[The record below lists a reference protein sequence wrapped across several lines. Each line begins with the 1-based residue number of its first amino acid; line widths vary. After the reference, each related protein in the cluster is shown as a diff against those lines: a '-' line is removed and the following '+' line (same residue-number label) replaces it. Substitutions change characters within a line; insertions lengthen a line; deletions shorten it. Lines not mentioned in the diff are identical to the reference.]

1 MWFYDERA
9 KRAKGGINIK
19 NKIIFL
25 GIIVIFLITIH
36 TSSSAK
42 YIFNNQFEIADLNID
57 RTKPKIEVINIQ
69 NTNKGYELYANKT
82 HTITLKVK
90 IIEKNIKEINLN
102 NKFIDVIV
110 NNQKVEK
117 LEMNIKETT
126 PINNDRTFLIQISKL
141 EGNGILDVIFKEGT
155 VVDKALWES
164 DEINVDTKI
173 TIDNIAPT
181 GSWKEQKISDGKVNG
196 IININEGIRKLDGWK
211 FSADSKTITK
221 EFTNNISYELPIMDY
236 AGNSSIVKID
246 VKEASYIKIIYASH
260 NSEVGWTYGYG
271 NYDIAGKQAIMRN
284 DKLKTEAIAFR
295 IEGNMESDFVQAN
308 AYIHTYWGENSIAK
322 CEESGILYRHGYN
335 PNVNEFKT
343 MKSTDLVNIGGK
355 KYFQLGGTGVNLYGK
370 TDINGNNPIP
380 YNESNQ
386 YSFGVAG
393 ITLRLKDYSQFAII
407 YQVYQ
412 SQYGWVTAKSN
423 GEECYYKK
431 NLPISAF
438 RITLVPKTEKQYVL
452 DMWNKDTGT
461 KNLSN

>member
-1 MWFYDERA
+1 
-9 KRAKGGINIK
+9 
-19 NKIIFL
+19 
-25 GIIVIFLITIH
+25 
-36 TSSSAK
+36 
-42 YIFNNQFEIADLNID
+42 
-57 RTKPKIEVINIQ
+57 
-69 NTNKGYELYANKT
+69 
-82 HTITLKVK
+82 
-90 IIEKNIKEINLN
+90 
-102 NKFIDVIV
+102 
-110 NNQKVEK
+110 
-117 LEMNIKETT
+117 MNIKETT
-126 PINNDRTFLIQISKL
+126 PINNDKTFLIQISKL
-141 EGNGILDVIFKEGT
+141 EGNGILYVIFKEGT
-155 VVDKALWES
+155 VVDKALWKS
-164 DEINVDTKI
+164 DEVNVDTKI

-211 FSADSKTITK
+211 FSTDSKTITK

-335 PNVNEFKT
+335 PNVNKFKT
-343 MKSTDLVNIGGK
+343 MNSADVVNIAGK
-355 KYFQLGGTGVNLYGK
+355 KYFQLGGTGVNLYRK

-380 YNESNQ
+380 YNESNK

-393 ITLRLKDYSQFAII
+393 ITLRLKAYSQFAII

-452 DMWNKDTGT
+452 DMWNKDVGT
-461 KNLSN
+461 KNLNN

>member
-1 MWFYDERA
+1 M
-9 KRAKGGINIK
+9 KGGINIK

-102 NKFIDVIV
+102 NKFIDVVV
-110 NNQKVEK
+110 NNQRVEK

-141 EGNGILDVIFKEGT
+141 EGNGIVHVIFKEGT
-155 VVDKALWES
+155 VVDKALWKS
-164 DEINVDTKI
+164 DEVNADTKI

-211 FSADSKTITK
+211 FSTDSKTITK

-236 AGNSSIVKID
+236 AGK
-246 VKEASYIKIIYASH
+246 KH
-260 NSEVGWTYGYG
+260 
-271 NYDIAGKQAIMRN
+271 
-284 DKLKTEAIAFR
+284 
-295 IEGNMESDFVQAN
+295 
-308 AYIHTYWGENSIAK
+308 HT
-322 CEESGILYRHGYN
+322 
-335 PNVNEFKT
+335 
-343 MKSTDLVNIGGK
+343 
-355 KYFQLGGTGVNLYGK
+355 
-370 TDINGNNPIP
+370 
-380 YNESNQ
+380 
-386 YSFGVAG
+386 
-393 ITLRLKDYSQFAII
+393 
-407 YQVYQ
+407 
-412 SQYGWVTAKSN
+412 
-423 GEECYYKK
+423 
-431 NLPISAF
+431 
-438 RITLVPKTEKQYVL
+438 
-452 DMWNKDTGT
+452 
-461 KNLSN
+461 